1 MLSPHTALST
11 MIVISFVQSMH
22 SIVHSPLTPGC
33 AAPTP
38 SLLVPSHADESEGE
52 AEETGGCQ
60 RVVARVR
67 VLWVVARARG
77 LWVVVAVPV
86 LSHYRHVIRSGG
98 VH

>member
-52 AEETGGCQ
+52 AEDTGECQ
-60 RVVARVR
+60 R
-67 VLWVVARARG
+67 VVARARG